1 MAANPTHEKKRVS
14 TPGNFD
20 MFFQTK
26 TVTAQVAT
34 KAQTIE
40 NLQLK
45 IYNWN
50 WCLCVSPR
58 PVPGR
63 DGGG

>member
-26 TVTAQVAT
+26 TYYTVLSAVVRS
-34 KAQTIE
+34 IE
-40 NLQLK
+40 SCTFL
-45 IYNWN
+45 IHA
-50 WCLCVSPR
+50 
-58 PVPGR
+58 
-63 DGGG
+63 